1 MKRWYS
7 RQTLLRGVFPRRPC
21 QSSSP
26 FSTRKSR
33 IFSTLPYSMMSASE
47 FDYGYIENV
56 ERLND
61 YRPGGYHPIQIDDR
75 LHKRYRIVHKLGHG
89 TFSTV
94 WLALDEGTSN
104 YVAVKV
110 GIADADTREVDILSQ
125 LTTGVANRSHAAH
138 KASMIPTVIDRFSLD
153 GPNGTHPCF
162 VTVPARCNLM
172 DAKEASDPRLFDLD
186 VARSLAAQLAIAISL
201 VHSQGYAHG
210 DLHLGN
216 LLLRLPPSLNDL
228 SVDQL
233 YAKFGA
239 PEPEPVVRLDKNST
253 SSAAGVPSYAVP
265 TVWFGKASDEITIKE
280 AKLLLSDFGVA
291 FRPSDK
297 SRFKSYTPLV
307 IRPPEAFFEPTT
319 PLSFASDIWS
329 LGCTILELLAHRSL
343 IDGILTPQ
351 DEITA
356 QQVHLQGPLPSE
368 WWNKWE
374 QRFKWF
380 DEAWKPLSNKRDIW
394 RWDRRFEQWV
404 QEPRQSCGMCVIDE
418 EEKAALFEL
427 LHWMLAWRPR
437 ERPNAADVLN
447 MAWMKRWA
455 LPAYEES
462 RKAWA

>member
-1 MKRWYS
+1 
-7 RQTLLRGVFPRRPC
+7 
-21 QSSSP
+21 
-26 FSTRKSR
+26 
-33 IFSTLPYSMMSASE
+33 MSASE
-47 FDYGYIENV
+47 FEYRYIEDV
-56 ERLND
+56 ESLNN
-61 YRPGGYHPIQIDDR
+61 YRPGGYHPIQIDNR
-75 LHKRYRIVHKLGHG
+75 LHKRYRI
-89 TFSTV
+89 
-94 WLALDEGTSN
+94 TSN

-110 GIADADTREVDILSQ
+110 GTLDADTREVDILSQ
-125 LTTGVANRSHAAH
+125 LTTGVADCSHAAH

-162 VTVPARCNLM
+162 VIVPVRCSLM
-172 DAKEASDPRLFDLD
+172 DAKEASDPRLFELD
-186 VARSLAAQLAIAISL
+186 
-201 VHSQGYAHG
+201 
-210 DLHLGN
+210 
-216 LLLRLPPSLNDL
+216 LPPSLNDL

-253 SSAAGVPSYAVP
+253 SLAAGVPLYAVP
-265 TVWFGKASDEITIKE
+265 TVWLGKVSNEITIKE

-297 SRFKSYTPLV
+297 SRFKLYTPLV
-307 IRPPEAFFEPTT
+307 IRPPEAFFELIT
-319 PLSFASDIWS
+319 PLSFALDIWS
-329 LGCTILELLAHRSL
+329 LGCTIFELLAHRSL

-368 WWNKWE
+368 C
-374 QRFKWF
+374 
-380 DEAWKPLSNKRDIW
+380 NKRDIW
-394 RWDRRFEQWV
+394 TWDRRFEQWV
-404 QEPRQSCGMCVIDE
+404 QEPRQSCGMSVIDE

-437 ERPNAADVLN
+437 ERPTAADVLN